1 MKASEANLLGFLKAP
16 KQFIVPIYQRTYS
29 WTEEQ
34 CQQLWDDILKAGTTG
49 HIKAHFVGSVV
60 YIQDSQYQ
68 VMSVPQLLVI
78 DGQQRLTTITLLLT
92 ALSRAVKNGSTE
104 LNVSEQEKITAKKLD
119 NYYLL
124 NSEEEGEL
132 AYKLILTQA
141 DKDSLLRIVEWRKLP
156 EDYSKRVVENF
167 DFFVDKLEQANL
179 VDVYKGLQKLMIVDI
194 SLDREHD
201 NPQLIFESLNST
213 GLELSQADLIRNY
226 ILMGLKPDHQ
236 AKIYKDFWF
245 PMEKLFGHSEYS
257 KYFDRFMRDYLTV
270 KLGRIPNI
278 NQVYQEF
285 KDFSLSGSF
294 GSVDALVQNIAS
306 YSEYFVRM
314 ALEQEPD
321 PLLKKQF
328 QSINQL
334 KVDVAYPL
342 LLEAYSDYSLG
353 RLGYDDFRQL
363 IELLESYV
371 FRRAI
376 CGIPTN
382 SMNKTFATLYKEI
395 DPNDYLNSF
404 KAILFLKDSYRRFP
418 TDSEFKN
425 ALQGK
430 DVYNFRSKNYLLT
443 KLENFNRKKEPVNIG
458 EYTIEHVLPQNEK
471 LKPEWVT
478 SLGDNWKSIQDKYLH
493 TLGNLT
499 LTGYNPELSDRP
511 FLEKRDMAGG
521 FKTSP
526 LNLNLSL
533 GNLDSWNE
541 QEIINRANQLSDL
554 SIQTWSFPK
563 IDDDV
568 IAKYKELKSEP
579 RVESEWTIEDHHHLT
594 GDMLALYEEFRQR
607 VLAISPLV
615 TEECKKYYIAFKTH
629 SSFVDVIA
637 QKSRLKL
644 VLNIDFSE
652 INDPQGICWD
662 ATGKGMWGNGDVVVG
677 LYKKEELD
685 YIMTLVTQAYEASQA
700 N

>member
-16 KQFIVPIYQRTYS
+16 KQFIVPIYQRTYR
-29 WTEEQ
+29 WTEDQ
-34 CQQLWDDILKAGTTG
+34 CQQLWDDIIKAGTTD

-92 ALSRAVKNGSTE
+92 ALSRAVKNASTE
-104 LNVSEQEKITAKKLD
+104 LNVNEQERITAKKLD

-132 AYKLILTQA
+132 VFKLILTQA
-141 DKDSLLRIVEWRKLP
+141 DKDSLLGIVGGRKLP
-156 EDYSKRVVENF
+156 DEYSKCIVENF
-167 DFFVDKLEQANL
+167 DFFVDKLEQTSL

-226 ILMGLKPDHQ
+226 ILMGFKPAHQ
-236 AKIYKDFWF
+236 AQIYKDFWF
-245 PMEKLFGHSEYS
+245 PMEKLFGHSDYS

-285 KDFSLSGSF
+285 KDFSLSGAF
-294 GSVDALVQNIAS
+294 ESVDVLVQNIAT

-314 ALEQEPD
+314 ALDQEPD
-321 PLLKKQF
+321 PGLKKQF

-342 LLEAYSDYSLG
+342 FLDVYSDFSSGKLSYEE
-353 RLGYDDFRQL
+353 FKKL

-395 DPNDYLNSF
+395 DSDDYLNSF

-418 TDSEFKN
+418 TDVEFKN
-425 ALQGK
+425 ALQVK
-430 DVYNFRSKNYLLT
+430 DVYNFRSKNYLFT
-443 KLENFNRKKEPVNIG
+443 KLENFNRKKEFVDIG
-458 EYTIEHVLPQNEK
+458 EYSIEHILPQNDK
-471 LKPEWVT
+471 LKPEWIST
-478 SLGDNWKSIQDKYLH
+478 LGDNWKDIQDRYLH

-511 FLEKRDMAGG
+511 FLEKRDMIGG

-526 LNLNLSL
+526 LNLNQSL
-533 GNLDSWNE
+533 GHLNE
-541 QEIINRANQLSDL
+541 WTDKEIVERANQLADL
-554 SIQTWSFPK
+554 SIKTWIFPQ
-563 IDDDV
+563 IDDAIV
-568 IAKYKELKSEP
+568 AKYKQQKTDTKVNP
-579 RVESEWTIEDHHHLT
+579 EWTIDDHHHLT
-594 GDMLALYEEFRQR
+594 GDMLDLYSELRQR
-607 VLAISPLV
+607 VMAIGPSV
-615 TEECKKYYIAFKTH
+615 FEEFKKYYIAFKTH
-629 SSFVDVIA
+629 SSFVDVIP

-662 ATGKGMWGNGDVVVG
+662 ATGKGIWGNGDVVVG

-685 YIMTLVTQAYEASQA
+685 YIVTLIKQAYEASQDS
-700 N
+700 

>member
-1 MKASEANLLGFLKAP
+1 LKASEANLLGFLKAP

-34 CQQLWDDILKAGTTG
+34 CQQLWDDIIKSGTTD

-92 ALSRAVKNGSTE
+92 ALSRAVKGGSTE
-104 LNVSEQEKITAKKLD
+104 LNVSDQEKITAKKLD

-132 AYKLILTQA
+132 SYKLLLTQA
-141 DKDSLLRIVEWRKLP
+141 DKDSLLRIIEGRKVL
-156 EDYSKRVVENF
+156 ENYSKRVVENF

-179 VDVYKGLQKLMIVDI
+179 IDVYRGLQKLMIVDI

-226 ILMGLKPDHQ
+226 ILMGLKPAHQ
-236 AKIYKDFWF
+236 SQIYEDFWF

-285 KDFSLSGSF
+285 KDFSLSGAF
-294 GSVDALVQNIAS
+294 ESVDALVQNIFA

-314 ALEQEPD
+314 ALKQEPD
-321 PLLKKQF
+321 PALKKQF

-342 LLEAYSDYSLG
+342 FLEAYSDYSIGKLP
-353 RLGYDDFRQL
+353 YEDFKQL

-395 DPNDYLNSF
+395 DPSDYLNSF

-418 TDSEFKN
+418 TDAEFKN
-425 ALQGK
+425 ALQVK

-443 KLENFNRKKEPVNIG
+443 KLENFNRKKEFVDIG

-471 LKPEWVT
+471 LKPEWVS
-478 SLGDNWKSIQDKYLH
+478 SLGDNWKEIQAKYLH

-533 GNLDSWNE
+533 ASLDKWTES
-541 QEIINRANQLSDL
+541 EIRDRASKLADL
-554 SIQTWSFPK
+554 SIQAWSFPQVAE
-563 IDDDV
+563 DV
-568 IAKYKELKSEP
+568 IAKYKQQKADP
-579 RVESEWTIEDHHHLT
+579 KVESEWTIEDHHHLT
-594 GDMLALYEEFRQR
+594 GSMLDLFNEFRQR
-607 VLAISPLV
+607 VLAISPQVL
-615 TEECKKYYIAFKTH
+615 EEFKKQYVAFKTH
-629 SSFVDVIA
+629 SSFVDVIP

-644 VLNIDFSE
+644 VLNIDFTE

-662 ATGKGMWGNGDVVVG
+662 ATGQGLWGNGDVVVG
-677 LYKKEELD
+677 LSKSEELD
-685 YIMTLVTQAYEASQA
+685 YIMTLIRQAYEASQDS
-700 N
+700 

>member
-1 MKASEANLLGFLKAP
+1 
-16 KQFIVPIYQRTYS
+16 
-29 WTEEQ
+29 
-34 CQQLWDDILKAGTTG
+34 
-49 HIKAHFVGSVV
+49 
-60 YIQDSQYQ
+60 
-68 VMSVPQLLVI
+68 
-78 DGQQRLTTITLLLT
+78 LLT
-92 ALSRAVKNGSTE
+92 ALSRAVKGGSTE
-104 LNVSEQEKITAKKLD
+104 LNVSDQEKITAKKLD

-132 AYKLILTQA
+132 SFKLILTQA
-141 DKDSLLRIVEWRKLP
+141 DKDSLLRIVEGRKLP

-167 DFFVDKLEQANL
+167 DFFVDKLEQSNL
-179 VDVYKGLQKLMIVDI
+179 VDAYKGLQKLMIVDI

-226 ILMGLKPDHQ
+226 ILMGLKPTHQ
-236 AKIYKDFWF
+236 SQIYKDFWF

-285 KDFSLSGSF
+285 KDFSLSGVF
-294 GSVDALVQNIAS
+294 ESVDALVQNIAT

-321 PLLKKQF
+321 PALKKQF

-342 LLEAYSDYSLG
+342 LLEAYSDYSVGKLP
-353 RLGYDDFRQL
+353 YEDFKQL

-395 DPNDYLNSF
+395 DPSDYLNSF

-418 TDSEFKN
+418 TDAEFKN
-425 ALQGK
+425 ALQVK

-443 KLENFNRKKEPVNIG
+443 KLENFNRKKEFVDIG
-458 EYTIEHVLPQNEK
+458 EYTIEHVLPQNEN
-471 LKPEWVT
+471 LKPEWVS
-478 SLGDNWKSIQDKYLH
+478 SLGDSWREVQDKYLH

-511 FLEKRDMAGG
+511 FLEKRDMVGG

-533 GNLDSWNE
+533 GNLDKWTES
-541 QEIINRANQLSDL
+541 EIKDRAIKLADL
-554 SIQTWSFPK
+554 SIQTWSFPQVAE
-563 IDDDV
+563 DV
-568 IAKYKELKSEP
+568 ITKYKEQKADP
-579 RVESEWTIEDHHHLT
+579 KAESEWTIEDHHHLT
-594 GDMLALYEEFRQR
+594 GSMLDLFNEFRQR
-607 VLAISPLV
+607 VLAISPHV
-615 TEECKKYYIAFKTH
+615 SEEFKKQYVAFKTH
-629 SSFVDVIA
+629 SSFVDVIP

-644 VLNIDFSE
+644 VRNIDFSE

-662 ATGKGMWGNGDVVVG
+662 ATGKGLWGNGDVVLG
-677 LYKKEELD
+677 LYKSEELD
-685 YIMTLVTQAYEASQA
+685 YIMTLIRQAYEASQDS
-700 N
+700 